1 MDISENKMFVSNRIY
16 ELRIEQDLSARE
28 LSLSLGMSPGYINK
42 IENGKAMP
50 SLDALFNIC
59 MFFDITL
66 KEFFENIGK

>member
-1 MDISENKMFVSNRIY
+1 MDISENKIFVSNRIY

-42 IENGKAMP
+42 IENRKTMP

-59 MFFDITL
+59 MFFNITPI
-66 KEFFENIGK
+66 EFLAR